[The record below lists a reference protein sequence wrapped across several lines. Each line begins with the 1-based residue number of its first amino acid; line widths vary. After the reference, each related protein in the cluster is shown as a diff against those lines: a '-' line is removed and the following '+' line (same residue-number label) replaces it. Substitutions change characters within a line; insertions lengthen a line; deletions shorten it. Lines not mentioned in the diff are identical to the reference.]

1 MRRRYTTLTA
11 LAVLALAPA
20 SVHAQGTSQFTGEV
34 TDNTGGILPGVTV
47 EASSPALIEGSRV
60 GITDGT
66 GRYLLVDLRPGTYT
80 ITFTLPGFSTVLV
93 ESQELPGGFTA
104 TVDAVLSVGALEET
118 VTVSGEAPVVDVQS
132 ISQAE
137 VLDREVLDAIPT
149 GRNLQSTAQ
158 LIPGVKMNRPEVGL
172 TTAAQQTYMS
182 VHGMSTRQTTV
193 TVDGQLVMTAGGDGG
208 VQNYNN
214 QLAAQEMVYETSGIS
229 AETSTGGVRISMI
242 PREGG
247 NTHSGQNYF
256 GFADGAFQGDNF
268 SQRLQDRGLNS
279 TESIDYV
286 YDLNVA
292 HGGPLI
298 RDKFWFFGSARRFSI
313 NVPVTDSYY
322 KNEQGTAPRYMANA
336 KYPDGT
342 GGLRPGIND
351 DRITSGLLRL
361 TYQVT
366 QNNKFSA
373 YIDRIIKQRF
383 HDYDA
388 RADVAT
394 ASRHH
399 GSPLYYIG
407 AAKWTSTL
415 SSRLLLEAGYSTNVA
430 NWSNVDQEADV
441 PNGPGLGLRGGGV
454 GKQTQNFDQSW
465 PTCVATPCYPGVG
478 GYPGLGDAGL
488 AAQLPGSGIDGGGIH
503 PFYAN
508 TLRRDTTNDFLDRYH
523 WGNRL
528 AYVERF
534 NTNVSMSYVTGSH
547 NVKVGF
553 LTSWAPFRLTEQ
565 WNGSLRQRYRSGV
578 PYQIGRANTDV
589 DYSLFYR
596 DVAGFVQ
603 DTWTIDRLTL
613 NLGLRLE
620 NIVGTVEPTE
630 RLLRTRFAAPTTLPG
645 KDNIPNWSNIAPR
658 LGLAYDLFG
667 DASTALK
674 FSWGRYNSSITHSLA
689 SALATGKVTSQSLAW
704 FDCAMI
710 TTRHGSA
717 SNRCATFDE
726 LNMIS
731 PGLGGVAYGNSG
743 LTDWGGARQ
752 AGSVPNHGTNGDD
765 YVQDWEVGLAS
776 ADFGQGTSTPVLD
789 PNLSRPWSALT
800 NIGIERE
807 LLPGL
812 STSFNYYRR
821 DTQSAILLVN
831 RAISLSDYTLFQFSN
846 PCATAGTPGSG
857 GFGCTTNASSV
868 PATLPVYVLNPEAQG
883 RTPDRVYTN
892 TNSSTGYDETY
903 QGFESGFNA
912 RLPNGTTVFGA
923 WTLERNVIT
932 RCDSQD
938 DPNKLLFCDR
948 SGTSPLTGQDVGAAY
963 NVPWLNE
970 FKLSGTVPLPGD
982 FQFSATFQSY
992 NPRELLATT
1001 SFSGDSASGLNGGG
1015 NLWGSLLALGNVGY
1029 SVPSAAIQEA
1039 GVAFTQSP
1047 FIPLMP
1053 PGSTYLDRLQQFDI
1067 SIRKVFE
1074 MGGGRRLNLQAD
1086 IYNMLNAGPVL
1097 EATNRYGGGLGR
1109 PRRTIQGR
1117 FLQFATHL
1125 YW

>member
-1 MRRRYTTLTA
+1 
-11 LAVLALAPA
+11 
-20 SVHAQGTSQFTGEV
+20 
-34 TDNTGGILPGVTV
+34 
-47 EASSPALIEGSRV
+47 
-60 GITDGT
+60 
-66 GRYLLVDLRPGTYT
+66 
-80 ITFTLPGFSTVLV
+80 
-93 ESQELPGGFTA
+93 
-104 TVDAVLSVGALEET
+104 
-118 VTVSGEAPVVDVQS
+118 
-132 ISQAE
+132 
-137 VLDREVLDAIPT
+137 
-149 GRNLQSTAQ
+149 
-158 LIPGVKMNRPEVGL
+158 
-172 TTAAQQTYMS
+172 
-182 VHGMSTRQTTV
+182 
-193 TVDGQLVMTAGGDGG
+193 
-208 VQNYNN
+208 
-214 QLAAQEMVYETSGIS
+214 
-229 AETSTGGVRISMI
+229 
-242 PREGG
+242 
-247 NTHSGQNYF
+247 
-256 GFADGAFQGDNF
+256 
-268 SQRLQDRGLNS
+268 NS

-322 KNEQGTAPRYMANA
+322 KNENGTAPRYMANA

-342 GGLRPGIND
+342 EGLRLGIND

-454 GKQTQNFDQSW
+454 GKQTQNFDQAW

-478 GYPGLGDAGL
+478 GYPHLGDAGL
-488 AAQLPGSGIDGGGIH
+488 AAQLPGSGVDGGGIH

-547 NVKVGF
+547 NLKVGF
-553 LTSWAPFRLTEQ
+553 MSSWAPFRLTEQ
-565 WNGSLRQRYRSGV
+565 WNGSLRQRYRAGV
-578 PYQIGRANTDV
+578 PYQINRANTDV

-596 DVAGFVQ
+596 DLSGYVQ

-613 NLGLRLE
+613 NLGLRIE

-630 RLLRTRFAAPTTLPG
+630 RLLRTRFTQPTILDG
-645 KDNIPNWSNIAPR
+645 QDNIPNWSNIAPR

-689 SALATGKVTSQSLAW
+689 SALATGKVTGQGLAW

-710 TTRHGSA
+710 TSRHGSA
-717 SNRCATFDE
+717 SNRCATMDE

-731 PGLGGVAYGNSG
+731 PGLGAVAYGNSG
-743 LTDWGGARQ
+743 LTDWGGAKE

-765 YVQDWEVGLAS
+765 YVQDWELGLAS

-821 DTQSAILLVN
+821 DTQSAILLVD
-831 RAISLSDYTLFQFSN
+831 RAISLSDYTLFSFAN

-857 GFGCTTNASSV
+857 GFGCTTNGSTV
-868 PATLPVYVLNPEAQG
+868 PGTLPVYVLNPEAQG

-892 TNSSTGYDETY
+892 TNSSTGYDEAY
-903 QGFESGFNA
+903 EGFESGFNA

-948 SGTSPLTGQDVGAAY
+948 SGVSPLTGQDVGAAY

-1029 SVPSAAIQEA
+1029 SVPSSAIEEA
-1039 GVAFTQSP
+1039 GVAFTRSP

-1074 MGGGRRLNLQAD
+1074 MGSGRRLNVQAD
-1086 IYNMLNAGPVL
+1086 IYNMLNSGPVL
-1097 EATNRYGGGLGR
+1097 EATNRYGSGLGR

>member
-1 MRRRYTTLTA
+1 M
-11 LAVLALAPA
+11 
-20 SVHAQGTSQFTGEV
+20 
-34 TDNTGGILPGVTV
+34 
-47 EASSPALIEGSRV
+47 
-60 GITDGT
+60 
-66 GRYLLVDLRPGTYT
+66 
-80 ITFTLPGFSTVLV
+80 
-93 ESQELPGGFTA
+93 
-104 TVDAVLSVGALEET
+104 
-118 VTVSGEAPVVDVQS
+118 VDVQS

-137 VLDREVLDAIPT
+137 VLNREVLDAIPT

-256 GFADGAFQGDNF
+256 GFADSAFQGDNF
-268 SQRLQDRGLNS
+268 SQRLEDRGLNS

-298 RDKFWFFGSARRFSI
+298 RDKLWFFGSARRFSI

-322 KNEQGTAPRYMANA
+322 KNEDGTAPRYMAA
-336 KYPDGT
+336 SKYPEGT
-342 GGLRPGIND
+342 GSLRPGIND

-361 TYQVT
+361 TYQIT

-441 PNGPGLGLRGGGV
+441 PNGPGMGLRGGGV
-454 GKQTQNFDQSW
+454 GTQNFDQSF

-478 GYPGLGDAGL
+478 GYPGLGDSGL
-488 AAQLPGSGIDGGGIH
+488 AAQLPGSGLDGGGIH

-547 NVKVGF
+547 NMKVGL

-596 DVAGFVQ
+596 DVSGFVQ

-620 NIVGTVEPTE
+620 NIVGTVQPTE
-630 RLLRTRFAAPTTLPG
+630 RLLRTRFTAPATLPG
-645 KDNIPNWSNIAPR
+645 KDAIPNWTNIAPR

-710 TTRHGSA
+710 TSRHGSA
-717 SNRCATFDE
+717 SNRCATLGE

-743 LTDWGGARQ
+743 LTDWGGAKQ

-831 RAISLSDYTLFQFSN
+831 RAISLSDFTLFPFAN

-857 GFGCTTNASSV
+857 GFGCTTNGSSV
-868 PATLPVYVLNPEAQG
+868 PGTLPVYVLNPEAQG

-892 TNSSTGYDETY
+892 TNSSTGYDEAY
-903 QGFESGFNA
+903 EGFESGFNA

-1001 SFSGDSASGLNGGG
+1001 SFAGDSASGLNGGG

-1029 SVPSAAIQEA
+1029 SVPSAAVQDA

-1047 FIPLMP
+1047 FVPLMP

-1074 MGGGRRLNLQAD
+1074 MGNGRRLNVQAD
-1086 IYNMLNAGPVL
+1086 IYNMLNSGPVL
-1097 EATNRYGGGLGR
+1097 EATNRYGEGLGR

>member
-1 MRRRYTTLTA
+1 M
-11 LAVLALAPA
+11 PA
-20 SVHAQGTSQFTGEV
+20 SH
-34 TDNTGGILPGVTV
+34 
-47 EASSPALIEGSRV
+47 
-60 GITDGT
+60 
-66 GRYLLVDLRPGTYT
+66 
-80 ITFTLPGFSTVLV
+80 
-93 ESQELPGGFTA
+93 
-104 TVDAVLSVGALEET
+104 
-118 VTVSGEAPVVDVQS
+118 
-132 ISQAE
+132 
-137 VLDREVLDAIPT
+137 
-149 GRNLQSTAQ
+149 
-158 LIPGVKMNRPEVGL
+158 
-172 TTAAQQTYMS
+172 
-182 VHGMSTRQTTV
+182 
-193 TVDGQLVMTAGGDGG
+193 
-208 VQNYNN
+208 
-214 QLAAQEMVYETSGIS
+214 
-229 AETSTGGVRISMI
+229 
-242 PREGG
+242 
-247 NTHSGQNYF
+247 
-256 GFADGAFQGDNF
+256 
-268 SQRLQDRGLNS
+268 
-279 TESIDYV
+279 
-286 YDLNVA
+286 
-292 HGGPLI
+292 
-298 RDKFWFFGSARRFSI
+298 
-313 NVPVTDSYY
+313 
-322 KNEQGTAPRYMANA
+322 
-336 KYPDGT
+336 
-342 GGLRPGIND
+342 
-351 DRITSGLLRL
+351 
-361 TYQVT
+361 
-366 QNNKFSA
+366 
-373 YIDRIIKQRF
+373 
-383 HDYDA
+383 
-388 RADVAT
+388 VAT

-441 PNGPGLGLRGGGV
+441 PNGPGMGLRGGAV
-454 GKQTQNFDQSW
+454 GKQTQQFDQSW

-478 GYPGLGDAGL
+478 GYPGLGDPGL
-488 AAQLPGSGIDGGGIH
+488 AAQLPGSGVDGGGIH

-553 LTSWAPFRLTEQ
+553 MTSWAPFRLTEQ
-565 WNGSLRQRYRSGV
+565 WNGSLRQRYRAGV

-596 DVAGFVQ
+596 DFSGYVQ

-613 NLGLRLE
+613 NLGLRFE

-630 RLLRTRFAAPTTLPG
+630 RLLRTRFTAPTTLPG
-645 KDNIPNWSNIAPR
+645 KDNIPDWSNIAPR

-710 TTRHGSA
+710 TSRHGSA
-717 SNRCATFDE
+717 SNRCATLDE

-731 PGLGGVAYGNSG
+731 PGLGAVAYGNSG
-743 LTDWGGARQ
+743 LTDWGGAKQ

-821 DTQSAILLVN
+821 DTQSAILLVD
-831 RAISLSDYTLFQFSN
+831 RAISLSDYTLFQFAN

-857 GFGCTTNASSV
+857 GFGCTTNGSAV
-868 PATLPVYVLNPEAQG
+868 PGTLPVYVLNPEAQG
-883 RTPDRVYTN
+883 RTPDRIYTN

-903 QGFESGFNA
+903 EGFESGFNA

-948 SGTSPLTGQDVGAAY
+948 SGVSPLTGQDVGAAY

-1029 SVPSAAIQEA
+1029 SVPSSAIEEA
-1039 GVAFTQSP
+1039 GVAFTRSP

-1074 MGGGRRLNLQAD
+1074 MGGGRRLNVQAD

-1097 EATNRYGGGLGR
+1097 EATNRYGSGLGR